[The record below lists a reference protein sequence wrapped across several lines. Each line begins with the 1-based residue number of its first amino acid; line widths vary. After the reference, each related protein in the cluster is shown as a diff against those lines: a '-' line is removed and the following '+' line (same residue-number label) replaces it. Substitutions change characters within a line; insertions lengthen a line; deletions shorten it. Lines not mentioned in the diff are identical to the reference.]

1 LEDSAVDNSHRS
13 QVRAIA
19 GLVIVSMFVVGDWSG
34 GSRPQATAAED
45 VSKADQSLKVF
56 MRKKLDASSQILEG
70 LTIEDAELIKTGAN
84 ALTELSKAERW
95 QILTDADYREYSREF
110 RNNARKVAEAAE
122 AGNFDKAAFQ
132 WFGTMKTCIDC
143 HQHVRHPD
151 ANDKKK

>member
-1 LEDSAVDNSHRS
+1 MDNSHRS

-19 GLVIVSMFVVGDWSG
+19 GLVIVSMFVAGDWAG
-34 GSRPQATAAED
+34 NGRPSRAAAED
-45 VSKADQSLKVF
+45 VAKADQSLKAF

-70 LTIEDAELIKTGAN
+70 LTTEDAELIQTGAK

-95 QILTDADYREYSREF
+95 QILTDTDYRDYSRDF

-122 AGNFDKAAFQ
+122 AGNFDKAALQ

-143 HQHVRHPD
+143 HQHVRHAD
-151 ANDKKK
+151 ADTKKK